1 MSLALWKDLCIMLK
15 LKGRKLDIISE
26 WFQHLYQRKNGRS
39 LLSIEI
45 TLEEHI
51 NKKLHGL
58 TVEIGKP

>member
-1 MSLALWKDLCIMLK
+1 MLK